1 MPAREGPR
9 ESLARSLAS
18 ERIHSAYLFTGP
30 GEEPRELKAV
40 EGGVLFDK
48 PVK

>member
-18 ERIHSAYLFTGP
+18 ERIHSAYLFTGA
-30 GEEPRELKAV
+30 GEEPREAAAW
-40 EGGVLFDK
+40 FARAIACRA
-48 PVK
+48 